1 MRRVRPLHAAARVLL
16 RCYPRAWRDRYGA
29 EVADILDR
37 HPITPFTLVD
47 LALSALDA
55 RRHPDL
61 APGEVLAASHRTRSG
76 LVSIFVAYLVF
87 APCWAAV
94 LSVRDPLPPWEAAM
108 ALHGDLYLG
117 VSAVQLAGA
126 VAFLALLAGGIPVL
140 LAAFARA
147 AHTGDRE
154 VVRRFGVA
162 LAALAVFVAL
172 VGAATVGWFVP
183 LNDAL
188 GPAPVSLVF
197 AAAVLA
203 ALVVGGVAVAQI
215 LWRGEIDAPI
225 LRLATYAGIIV
236 VGAMLACLAS
246 SALLSWLVL
255 SEAPALG
262 APTAALLPMA
272 LASAWS
278 VAALLRTP
286 RHGTAAGHA

>member
-1 MRRVRPLHAAARVLL
+1 MTRVRPLRAAAHGIL
-16 RCYPRAWRDRYGA
+16 RLYPRTWRDRYGA
-29 EVADILDR
+29 ELADILDQHR
-37 HPITPFTLVD
+37 ITPFTLGD

-55 RRHPDL
+55 RWHADL
-61 APGEVLAASHRTRSG
+61 APGEVLAASHRTRSS

-94 LSVRDPLPPWEAAM
+94 LSVRDPLPPWEAAI
-108 ALHGDLYLG
+108 ALHRDLWLG

-140 LAAFARA
+140 VAAFARA
-147 AHTGDRE
+147 VHTGDRE
-154 VVRRFGVA
+154 VARQIGVA

-188 GPAPVSLVF
+188 GPGLVSLVF

-215 LWRGEIDAPI
+215 LWRSEIDAAV
-225 LRLATYAGIIV
+225 LRFAIGAGVIV
-236 VGAMLACLAS
+236 VAAMVTCLAA
-246 SALLSWLVL
+246 SAALSWLVVFD
-255 SEAPALG
+255 APDLG

-272 LASAWS
+272 LVTAWS
-278 VAALLRTP
+278 AAALRRAL
-286 RHGTAAGHA
+286 AAH